1 MTRDEFKIIV
11 KAIKG
16 AYARCPIT
24 TQQIFDE
31 WYMLLGDMDYLTVSR
46 NLQRHI
52 RTNKFAPTIA
62 ELRNEMPN
70 GFRNFT
76 GRNYDMRKL
85 ERALLGVRPAARIE
99 EIKEGRTESD

>member
-24 TQQIFDE
+24 TQHIFDE
-31 WYMLLGDMDYLTVSR
+31 WYTMLGDMDYMTVSR
-46 NLQRHI
+46 NLKKHI

-62 ELRNEMPN
+62 ELRNEMPK
-70 GFRNFT
+70 GFSNFT
-76 GRNYDMRKL
+76 GRNYEEVGTGIAWRSPGGRNRGNRGGYSRK
-85 ERALLGVRPAARIE
+85 
-99 EIKEGRTESD
+99 

>member
-1 MTRDEFKIIV
+1 MTRDEFKILV
-11 KAIKG
+11 KAIRG
-16 AYARCPIT
+16 AYAKCPIT

-31 WYMLLGDMDYLTVSR
+31 WYTMLGDMDYTTVSR

-62 ELRNEMPN
+62 ELRNEMPK
-70 GFRNFT
+70 GFSNFA
-76 GRNYDMRKL
+76 GRNYDMKKL
-85 ERALLGVRPAARIE
+85 ELALLGVRPAVGIE

>member
-1 MTRDEFKIIV
+1 MTRDEFKILV
-11 KAIKG
+11 KAIRG
-16 AYARCPIT
+16 AYAKCPIT

-31 WYMLLGDMDYLTVSR
+31 WYTMLGDMDYTTVSR

-70 GFRNFT
+70 GFSNFT

-85 ERALLGVRPAARIE
+85 ELALLGVRPAPGIE
-99 EIKEGRTESD
+99 EIKEDIAESD

>member
-31 WYMLLGDMDYLTVSR
+31 WYMMLGDMDYMTVSR
-46 NLQRHI
+46 NLKKHI

-62 ELRNEMPN
+62 ELRNEMPK
-70 GFRNFT
+70 GFSNFT
-76 GRNYDMRKL
+76 GRSYDMRKL
-85 ERALLGVRPAARIE
+85 ELALLGVRPVAGIE
-99 EIKEGRTESD
+99 EIKEGKTEID